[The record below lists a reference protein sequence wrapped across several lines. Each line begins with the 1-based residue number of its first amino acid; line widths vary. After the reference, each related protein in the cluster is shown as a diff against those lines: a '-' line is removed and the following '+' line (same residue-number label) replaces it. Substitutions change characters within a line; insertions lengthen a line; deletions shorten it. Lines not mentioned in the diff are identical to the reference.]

1 MPVNVMAWPS
11 LPSANEL
18 SKLGVRRLS
27 SGTAIPQVLWNH
39 AAELAKNFLETG
51 DSRLVSKDGMAYSK
65 LQGLFAK

>member
-1 MPVNVMAWPS
+1 MSWLGLAFRQRMNCPG
-11 LPSANEL
+11 
-18 SKLGVRRLS
+18 LGVRRLS

-65 LQGLFAK
+65 VHRLFAK